1 MAPPNSA
8 PWKKK
13 RAKLLDVLQNANWSK
28 QSQQAANIIKLHK
41 ILLVCDANFLDEKSG
56 ESPLTLAISSPS
68 INPHLSSGI
77 SQPSPTEPVVGGHG
91 SSLSGAAQTS
101 APLLVA
107 PAYCPPQSASLFD
120 LQCQSTGLNQHTSI
134 SDLSHSQAPLIERL
148 ILLFYKCGAQLDFR
162 NKDGRTPLHLAAMKS
177 NFWALNMLLELGK
190 YPFSLIAGHR
200 QALPFVCSLPLCIY
214 SSTLGHL
221 SDIDSAADAD
231 AWSLRKPALQP
242 ANISANYSSL
252 DLDD

>member
-1 MAPPNSA
+1 MAPPSSA

-56 ESPLTLAISSPS
+56 ESPLTQTIGSLA
-68 INPHLSSGI
+68 INPHLSNSLGLAD
-77 SQPSPTEPVVGGHG
+77 SPANLQPTCANPGSAGQTALLNGGP
-91 SSLSGAAQTS
+91 SASLL
-101 APLLVA
+101 APGF
-107 PAYCPPQSASLFD
+107 PPQSASLFD

-162 NKDGRTPLHLAAMKS
+162 NKDGRTPLHVAAMKS
-177 NFWALNMLLELGK
+177 NFWAINMLLELGE
-190 YPFSLIAGHR
+190 YPFTP
-200 QALPFVCSLPLCIY
+200 PFNRRH
-214 SSTLGHL
+214 SS
-221 SDIDSAADAD
+221 S
-231 AWSLRKPALQP
+231 
-242 ANISANYSSL
+242 
-252 DLDD
+252 